1 MSIVY
6 VHISRLV
13 TLESVFVDVDKYVLY
28 AEKELVWMWVDQ
40 KNLNGYSSN
49 LYPFKTGQKPTN
61 TRWHLAS
68 AFNLNVFN
76 WYTIPAQMIL
86 Q

>member
-1 MSIVY
+1 MY

-28 AEKELVWMWVDQ
+28 AEKELVWMWIDQ

-49 LYPFKTGQKPTN
+49 LSPFNTGQKPTN
-61 TRWHLAS
+61 SR
-68 AFNLNVFN
+68 
-76 WYTIPAQMIL
+76 
-86 Q
+86 